1 MRRRVGPRRDERLIP
16 DHERNRRVGS
26 GQRAHRIGVVS
37 LQPHD
42 VGARKPLSLDSAKQ
56 RRRNADRVQIGR
68 PLDLRAGK
76 PLHPVAQG
84 EHGNEC
90 AHAHDDPERGE
101 ESAER
106 IRAERVEADPKGCR
120 DDGTEHVMRGQ

>member
-1 MRRRVGPRRDERLIP
+1 VRNSDGVTLIVC
-16 DHERNRRVGS
+16 RSV
-26 GQRAHRIGVVS
+26 
-37 LQPHD
+37 
-42 VGARKPLSLDSAKQ
+42 
-56 RRRNADRVQIGR
+56 
-68 PLDLRAGK
+68 
-76 PLHPVAQG
+76 VAQG